1 MNNTHEEL
9 INPDFGTGRLFT
21 LYSYFFNSNKAVKK
35 EAEAMLR
42 RLSILDGITREEARL
57 IAFMAQWKYSPWRSI
72 GECAAAL
79 NVTTSETKTLL
90 DSLIA
95 KSVVYEGEKE
105 GKALYRVDGDYESH
119 LIRQSYMEG
128 IDDKTMFS
136 VLRGTANELLYQSF
150 EPSTPLKTLDSV
162 TALNENLT
170 FAKGYRELGIAQLPI
185 EEKVYFALLADHFL
199 QYGVEA
205 VRPRDFSVIH
215 SDEDTKT
222 SQQASG
228 QLCEE
233 RSILEYGRREDMII
247 EGMKG
252 LVQRGIAVIVPGDS
266 DADHRASRDRD
277 LCLLS
282 VDACAKLFK
291 GQDHLIGYDA
301 LSRMATLYK
310 NTSIRSKDLFFEA
323 DFQPRVEEVV
333 TLLDPVKYDAFTRRL
348 EAKRLNKSLNILFY
362 GDPGTGKTELAMQL
376 ARLSGR
382 DIFVADVAKLE
393 DSYWGESEK
402 NYRNIFRSFSY
413 MNAIAINPPILL
425 LNEADGIVS
434 KRLEVHRSS
443 DKYINTIQNVL
454 LEELERF
461 EGVLIATTNLTVNM
475 DKAFERRFPFKLCF
489 RKPSPEIAS
498 RIWQM
503 RFPYLAQEDLLRL
516 AKEFPFSGG
525 QIDNVAKRGDLYEV
539 INGKTPPIE
548 QIVEYCR
555 VERLERDEGV
565 ASRTV
570 INGFLDPK

>member
-1 MNNTHEEL
+1 MKNIHENSL
-9 INPDFGTGRLFT
+9 NPDFGTGRLFT
-21 LYSYFFNSNKAVKK
+21 LYAYFFNNEKAVKK
-35 EAEAMLR
+35 EAEAILR
-42 RLSILDGITREEARL
+42 RLSILDDITRDEARL
-57 IAFMAQWKYSPWRSI
+57 IAFMAQWMYSPWHRV

-79 NVTTSETKTLL
+79 NVTTSETKMLL
-90 DSLIA
+90 DSLVG
-95 KSVVYEGEKE
+95 KSAVQEYEKE
-105 GKALYRVDGDYESH
+105 GKTLYRVDYDYEYRLS
-119 LIRQSYMEG
+119 QQASMDG
-128 IDDKTMFS
+128 INDQTMFQ
-136 VLRGTANELLYQSF
+136 VLQNAACDLLYQSF
-150 EPSTPLKTLDSV
+150 DPCTPLKTLDSV

-170 FAKGYRELGIAQLPI
+170 FAKGYRELGIAQLPTA
-185 EEKVYFALLADHFL
+185 EKVFFALLADHFL
-199 QYGVEA
+199 QHGAEA
-205 VRPRDFSVIH
+205 VRPKDFSVIH
-215 SDEDTKT
+215 AEDDKKT

-233 RSILEYGRREDMII
+233 RSILEFGCREDMIT

-252 LVQRGIAVIVPGDS
+252 LVRRGIAVIVPGES

-277 LCLLS
+277 WCLLS

-291 GQDHLIGYDA
+291 GQDHLVGYDA

-310 NTSIRSKDLFFEA
+310 SASIRSKDLFFDT
-323 DFQPRVEEVV
+323 DFRPRVEEVE
-333 TLLDPVKYDAFTRRL
+333 TLLDPTKYDEFTRRL
-348 EAKRLNKSLNILFY
+348 EAKGLNRSLNILFY

-413 MNAIAINPPILL
+413 MCAIAMNPPILL

-434 KRLEVHRSS
+434 KRVEVHRST
-443 DKYINTIQNVL
+443 DKYVNSIQNVL

-489 RKPSPEIAS
+489 PKPSPETAS

-539 INGKTPPIE
+539 INGTTPPIE

-555 VERLERDEGV
+555 VERFEGGEGPM
-565 ASRTV
+565 SRTV